1 MTYEEISAMAVET
14 GLPFAY
20 DHFAEGDCPD
30 PPFLVFLFP
39 RSDNYAADG
48 RVYQKASELHFEL
61 YTDKKDPAIEEQIES
76 VLTRQGFAY
85 EKSETWIPDEK
96 MYEVKRSLWAARR
109 SSVRGV

>member
-1 MTYEEISAMAVET
+1 MAVET

-61 YTDKKDPAIEEQIES
+61 YTDRKRPDIERTVEAVFDS
-76 VLTRQGFAY
+76 HDLFY
-85 EKSETWIPDEK
+85 NKSEVWISEERL
-96 MYEVKRSLWAARR
+96 YEVLYTMAVLNTSEI
-109 SSVRGV
+109 S